1 MTNIDEITA
10 IGTKFNLK
18 GGNGQYSNYSIPNCL
33 NVKKCLHET
42 HNISKNKCDF
52 LSNDL
57 FEELISNMNPKQK
70 KEKTK
75 QTRKINKK
83 KQSNKSR
90 KKKSK
95 K

>member
-1 MTNIDEITA
+1 MDNMTNIDEITGG
-10 IGTKFNLK
+10 IKFNLK

-57 FEELISNMNPKQK
+57 FEELISNMNPKQ
-70 KEKTK
+70 
-75 QTRKINKK
+75 
-83 KQSNKSR
+83 
-90 KKKSK
+90 
-95 K
+95 

>member
-1 MTNIDEITA
+1 MTNIDEITGG
-10 IGTKFNLK
+10 IKFNLK

-70 KEKTK
+70 KKK